1 VGQPKVVEEPNEKQE
16 RTQQQQQQQQQQ
28 LQQQI
33 INMFPKYKNPTL
45 KPVQ

>member
-16 RTQQQQQQQQQQ
+16 RTQQQQQQQ